1 MQKSERSTVQ
11 AEEQHLK
18 NAKDGNKLEVWMTQ
32 NKAGGVQ
39 QSTLESAS
47 GQGQREVEVVV
58 YLPSHVQHLRPHG
71 LQPARLLR
79 P

>member
-1 MQKSERSTVQ
+1 MTSRSDDKKKSTAKIREKHSPGRGT
-11 AEEQHLK
+11 AFE

-47 GQGQREVEVVV
+47 GQGQREGEVVV
-58 YLPSHVQHLRPHG
+58 YLPSHVQHL
-71 LQPARLLR
+71 
-79 P
+79 